1 MITWQF
7 ANSQLIE
14 MKKLT
19 FLFIFLS
26 SLIFAQETTE
36 SNHPKIGLAASVQAE
51 QFGLLVPIWLKD
63 DLVLV
68 PTARFNYAETIG
80 TDFAVGLS
88 LRDYF
93 RDGKVRPY
101 FTPGLAALFS
111 FAADPDDLLE
121 DTSTLDWVLGLA
133 IGGEYFIDPRFSFA
147 VELGLNG
154 YLSDENSNR
163 FGNPDGIGVNT
174 AAAVLVNVYF

>member
-1 MITWQF
+1 
-7 ANSQLIE
+7 
-14 MKKLT
+14 MKKLS
-19 FLFIFLS
+19 FLIIFLT
-26 SLIFAQETTE
+26 SLASAQEPETKD
-36 SNHPKIGLAASVQAE
+36 HPKIGLSASIQSE
-51 QFGLLVPIWLKD
+51 QFGLLIPIWLKD

-68 PTARFNYAETIG
+68 PTARVNFAETIG
-80 TDFAVGLS
+80 TDLAIGFS

-93 RDGKVRPY
+93 REGKVRPY
-101 FTPGLAALFS
+101 FTPGIAALFS
-111 FAADPDDLLE
+111 FAEDSDDLLE
-121 DTSTLDWVLGLA
+121 DSSTLDWVLGLA

-163 FGNPDGIGVNT
+163 FGNPDGFGINT

>member
-1 MITWQF
+1 
-7 ANSQLIE
+7 
-14 MKKLT
+14 MKKLA
-19 FLFIFLS
+19 FLLLFLS
-26 SLIFAQETTE
+26 SSVFAQDADT
-36 SNHPKIGLAASVQAE
+36 NDRPRIGLAASIQTE
-51 QFGLLVPIWLKD
+51 QFGLLVPIWLND
-63 DLVLV
+63 GLVLV
-68 PTARFNYAETIG
+68 PTARVNFAETIG

-93 RDGKVRPY
+93 REGKVRPY
-101 FTPGLAALFS
+101 FTPGVAALFS
-111 FAADPDDLLE
+111 VAADPDDQVE
-121 DTSTLDWVLGLA
+121 DPNTLDWVFGLA

-163 FGNPDGIGVNT
+163 FGNPDGFGVNT